1 MTLDVFDLTGRR
13 ALVTGASRGIGRA
26 MARGLAEAGAHVFAV
41 ARTGPALEELALEIE
56 GRGGRCDHL
65 SADLT
70 GLDAATTVMAAALD
84 RLGGLDI
91 LINNAAVDVEVGAFD
106 LAYDDFLRIM
116 DFNVSSVFALTRE
129 AGRVFVEQGHG
140 KVVNV
145 TSVLSSVGVREDS
158 AYIASKHTL
167 LGLTRALAMEW
178 GRHNVQVN
186 ALAPGFVITEM
197 TRADWENEFVR
208 KSVLRRT
215 PLGRVAE
222 PEDLVGAAV
231 FLCSPASD
239 FMTGSTLYVDGG
251 WTAQ

>member
-41 ARTGPALEELALEIE
+41 ARTGPALKELQVEIE
-56 GRGGRCDHL
+56 GLGGRCDHL

-70 GLDAATTVMAAALD
+70 GEDAATAVVATALE

-91 LINNAAVDVEVGAFD
+91 LINNAAIDVEVGAFD
-106 LAYDDFLRIM
+106 LTYEDFLRIM

-129 AGRVFVEQGHG
+129 AGRVFLEQGHG

-158 AYIASKHTL
+158 AYIASKHAL
-167 LGLTRALAMEW
+167 LGLTRALALEW
-178 GRHNVQVN
+178 ARRNVQVN

-197 TRADWENEFVR
+197 TKADWEDEAVR

-215 PLGRVAE
+215 PLGRAAE
-222 PEDLVGAAV
+222 PQDLVGATV
-231 FLCSPASD
+231 FLCSAASD
-239 FMTGSTLYVDGG
+239 YMTGTTLYVDGG

>member
-1 MTLDVFDLTGRR
+1 
-13 ALVTGASRGIGRA
+13 
-26 MARGLAEAGAHVFAV
+26 
-41 ARTGPALEELALEIE
+41 
-56 GRGGRCDHL
+56 
-65 SADLT
+65 
-70 GLDAATTVMAAALD
+70 
-84 RLGGLDI
+84 
-91 LINNAAVDVEVGAFD
+91 
-106 LAYDDFLRIM
+106 M

-158 AYIASKHTL
+158 AYIASKHAL

-222 PEDLVGAAV
+222 PEDLVGATI
-231 FLCSPASD
+231 FLCSQASD